1 MTDTARHDVRPGAAM
16 IGEGRAR
23 FRVWAP
29 GCEAV
34 GLVLRG
40 GDALPMTRDE
50 AGFFTL
56 EAAAKPGDPYRFAIG
71 GGDTLPDPASRL
83 QAGDVHDASVVPDPA
98 PYHWRHPAWAG
109 RPWHETVLYE
119 LHPGACGGYAGI
131 EAMLPR
137 LAEIGFSAIEL
148 MPIADFPGR
157 HNWGYDGV
165 LSYAPDTA
173 YGTPEALKHLID
185 TAHGLGL
192 MMFLDVV
199 YNHFGPDGNYL
210 HSYAPQFF
218 REDLKTPWGGAIDY
232 RREPVRRYF
241 IDNAIYW
248 LDEFRFDGLRF
259 DAVHAIK
266 DDKFLATMAHEIR
279 AAIDPARQIHLVLEN
294 DDNNATLLAPDG
306 AGALYD
312 AQWAD
317 DIHHCFHVLLTGEQ
331 GGYYEDYPDAAA
343 QLARCL
349 DSGFAYQGEASP
361 HRDGEHRGTP
371 SGHLPPT
378 AFVAF
383 LQNHDQ
389 IGNRAFGERLTT
401 LADHDALRA
410 AMFLL
415 LLSPQIPLV
424 FMGEEYGEERP
435 FLYFTDH
442 ASAELAE
449 AVKTG
454 RRAEFS
460 KFPAFSS
467 AEAQRAIPDPN
478 DKATFAASIP
488 GFDDAEAPG
497 AGWRLFHTAL
507 LGIRRE
513 IVVPRIPGARSSG
526 AVALGR
532 SGVRASWRLGDESV
546 LTIAA
551 NFGEAPVACEPG
563 EGMVLAASPPT
574 GRADAMLPGRTA
586 VAWFAPS

>member
-1 MTDTARHDVRPGAAM
+1 MTDMSHPAIRPGATM
-16 IGEGRAR
+16 IGDDRAR
-23 FRVWAP
+23 FRLWAP
-29 GCEAV
+29 GCQDV
-34 GLVLRG
+34 GLVLRDG
-40 GDALPMTRDE
+40 EAQKMRRDE
-50 AGFFTL
+50 DGFFTI
-56 EAAAKPGDPYRFAIG
+56 EAAARPGEAYRFRIDDG
-71 GGDTLPDPASRL
+71 TIMPDPASRG
-83 QAGDVHDASVVPDPA
+83 QAGDVHDASVIPDPA
-98 PYHWRHPAWAG
+98 PYDWRQKNWRG

-119 LHPGACGGYAGI
+119 LHPGACGGYRGI
-131 EAMLPR
+131 EAMLSR
-137 LAEIGFSAIEL
+137 LAEIGFTAIEL
-148 MPIADFPGR
+148 MPIADFPGK

-165 LSYAPDTA
+165 LPYAPDGA
-173 YGTPEALKHLID
+173 YGTADELKHLID

-210 HSYAPQFF
+210 HAYAPQFF
-218 REDLKTPWGGAIDY
+218 RDDIKTPWGGAIDY

-266 DDKFLATMAHEIR
+266 DDEFLADMAREIR
-279 AAIDPARQIHLVLEN
+279 AAIDPARHIHLVLEN
-294 DDNNATLLAPDG
+294 DDNNATLLTPGDK
-306 AGALYD
+306 GALYD

-317 DIHHCFHVLLTGEQ
+317 DTHHCFHVLLTGEQ

-349 DSGFAYQGEASP
+349 ESGFAYQGEASP
-361 HRDGEHRGTP
+361 HRDGELRGEA

-424 FMGEEYGEERP
+424 FMGEESGEERP

-442 ASAELAE
+442 ASPELAE

-478 DKATFAASIP
+478 DHTTFEASIP
-488 GFDDAEAPG
+488 TFDDKEGPAA
-497 AGWRLFHTAL
+497 AWRLFHTAL
-507 LGIRRE
+507 LAIRRE
-513 IVVPRIPGARSSG
+513 IIMPRIPGARSQG
-526 AVALGR
+526 AEALGR
-532 SGVRASWRLGDESV
+532 TGVRAVWRLGDGSV

-551 NFGEAPVACEPG
+551 NFGDEPVQCEPG
-563 EGMVLAASPPT
+563 DGVPLAASPPT
-574 GRADAMLPGRTA
+574 GRADGMLPGRTA
-586 VAWFAPS
+586 IAWFAPS